1 MQADKFAAYG
11 CKITGDQYVSEVV
24 QADLILSDHLLY
36 RDTLLA
42 NVGA

>member
-11 CKITGDQYVSEVV
+11 CKITGDQYVDEVV
-24 QADLILSDHLLY
+24 QAERFLFDHLLY